1 MNKSGYSETFQAHKC
16 DRYAI
21 SRANITVQGS
31 HKVKLPQ
38 EFDLHALEV
47 FVTAVELGGM
57 SQCAAH
63 LQVTQSAI
71 SQTIAKLEASIGT
84 PLFDRTMRP
93 MGLTAS
99 GKSLFARGQ
108 RLIADARSTYD
119 AAREGAGLPISSI
132 TVAMSFS
139 LANLL
144 TAPILAELGG
154 RADRWNIRSGISME
168 HQGEFLAR
176 DIDMMVTGSFNL
188 EHRGSVE
195 LHPVFEESFIFV
207 LPSDYRESVELPSKI
222 PPMPL
227 IRFSRLTGM
236 GQQIERQIVRMK
248 LKLPQLIEVESS
260 HQQMAL
266 VAAGLGWTITTPACL
281 AAVPE
286 LHAQLRPEPMTRGRF
301 SRQVQVV
308 SRAGELGDIP
318 QMTAALCQ
326 RTLRNDIFSRM
337 IQRFPWLEPQLSWP
351 KSIATGA
358 NLAAEI

>member
-1 MNKSGYSETFQAHKC
+1 
-16 DRYAI
+16 
-21 SRANITVQGS
+21 
-31 HKVKLPQ
+31 VKLPQ

-47 FVTAVELGGM
+47 FVMTVELGGM

-71 SQTIAKLEASIGT
+71 SQTIAKLEASIGA

-99 GKSLFARGQ
+99 GKSLFTRGQ
-108 RLIADARSTYD
+108 TLIAQARSTYD
-119 AAREGAGLPISSI
+119 AVRERSSLPISSVTI
-132 TVAMSFS
+132 AMSFS

-144 TAPILAELGG
+144 TAPVLQALGS
-154 RADRWNIRSGISME
+154 RANRWTIRSGISME

-176 DIDMMVTGSFNL
+176 DIDMLVTGSFNL
-188 EHRGSVE
+188 EHRGSLE

-207 LPSDYRESVELPSKI
+207 FPKDYRDPVDLGSTLPLI
-222 PPMPL
+222 PL

-286 LHAQLRPEPMTRGRF
+286 LHAQLRPEPMTRARF

-318 QMTAALCQ
+318 RLTASLCQ
-326 RTLRNDIFSRM
+326 KVLRDDIFTRTIRS
-337 IQRFPWLEPQLSWP
+337 FPWLEQQLTWP
-351 KSIATGA
+351 ALSGA
-358 NLAAEI
+358 DAGLSAP